1 MVTPLARAVGEHI
14 PLKGVSFQLL
24 VAVAGGAR
32 HGYAIRKEVEE
43 RTDGAVRLWPTTLYG
58 TLRGLV
64 EAGLLQEQADGE
76 DPRGKRCYHLTD
88 LGCAVL
94 EAETRR
100 LEGLVR
106 VARRTPVLRGEP
118 S

>member
-1 MVTPLARAVGEHI
+1 MKRSLARAAGERV
-14 PLKGVSFQLL
+14 PLKEVSFQLL
-24 VAVAGGAR
+24 VAVAGGAH

-43 RTDGAVRLWPTTLYG
+43 RTEGAIRLWPTTLYG

-64 EAGLLQEQADGE
+64 EDGLLQEQADAE
-76 DPRGKRCYHLTD
+76 DPRGKRCYHLTE

-106 VARRTPVLRGEP
+106 VARRTPALRGEP